1 MTFAV
6 YAWCEMPR
14 MASVVRRP
22 HQYSNG
28 FILSTA
34 SGHHDDR
41 VHGVIQQNPI
51 GVTVLCRDFNVAEQ

>member
-1 MTFAV
+1 MIFIIMRFAL

-14 MASVVRRP
+14 VASVVRRP

-41 VHGVIQQNPI
+41 VHGANW
-51 GVTVLCRDFNVAEQ
+51 